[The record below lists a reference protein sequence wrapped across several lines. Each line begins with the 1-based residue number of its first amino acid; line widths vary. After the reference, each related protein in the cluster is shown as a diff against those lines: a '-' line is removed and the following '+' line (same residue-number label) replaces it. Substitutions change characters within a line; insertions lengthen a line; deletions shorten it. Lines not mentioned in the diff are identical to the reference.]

1 MGPIRMLMHRR
12 RGSHVRS
19 KEGNSSN
26 HFSSTSTINTTACS
40 SSTTSVAS
48 SSSSSTSSSRW
59 SKKSLVNS
67 QSLPLNS
74 IPSHRKLNFNK
85 NTSFISSKM
94 STFPNHVRLISP
106 ERKCSNVSP
115 VSSFTFHSSSLN
127 TSYSTYISP
136 LEEETSLQQQ
146 QHTNE
151 EKFDI
156 GRVNRRCKTNRLH
169 SHLNN
174 YNNNINNNS
183 YRYRMNIFN
192 CISSLL
198 LMVTL
203 TFLLV
208 TSFIP
213 LTNGESTCPTK
224 CSCIWRHGKQT
235 TNCESQGLISIPSG
249 IAIGTQVLS
258 LNDNN
263 FQVLPSKAFQE
274 RGLTNL
280 QKVFLSKCKLGVIAD
295 DALVQLSNLVELD
308 LSNNLL
314 TSVPKEAL
322 KETPNLRRLVLS
334 GNPIQT
340 LKKDSFIQI
349 SSLNT
354 LDLSSCQI
362 SSIEPGAFKGLKS
375 LQFLE
380 LDANRLST
388 LLPNVLQDL
397 NPLYT
402 MDLHQNP
409 WNCDCHLRPAREW
422 MIKYNVPL
430 SIPPTCS
437 GPEKLQGMMWN
448 SLELDEFAC
457 SPQILSRDTEI
468 TATVGSNAS
477 FTCITRAQP
486 EAKVSWSVE
495 DVIYRNFTLPLG
507 SNRENRISFSEDK
520 STGGPS
526 VISATLTIF
535 NIEPTDSGKQ
545 FVCFAENSAGSTSK
559 SFTIS
564 VLTTGSAASVGLAGW
579 SKVEIAI
586 SIVAILVLILV
597 TFVSIVIWIVRARRF
612 ADDASNGSSDDSANG
627 KHHVHHHTGYTTA
640 SSDTNSSSVKS
651 SSHSP
656 FPAIDVLK
664 NVPGHSTP
672 SPLGSKEILDSNG
685 HIIGFGSHHHNYN
698 VTDQHTSSMHHLSS
712 HHLHH
717 QNSLNAPYTL
727 SGHHNLG
734 HHLDTSTLEF
744 ATATGMTVDA
754 YGNASFNPYTNGTSH
769 VEMFTPGTLDSSHLH
784 LLPGHQLMYQ
794 GQGQQID
801 NSSLN
806 DSQLMLTP
814 NVTTAT
820 ATLTQVS
827 PHHISP
833 NGTNSSNG
841 GGSTGGSSGGQH
853 CDFVVTA
860 AAAPSTAAIVST
872 GSVTNINGNVNLNV
886 AGLDS
891 IPVSGTCVIC
901 EQSFSDLRLHYME
914 FHEIRECIV

>member
-1 MGPIRMLMHRR
+1 MSLN
-12 RGSHVRS
+12 V
-19 KEGNSSN
+19 
-26 HFSSTSTINTTACS
+26 
-40 SSTTSVAS
+40 
-48 SSSSSTSSSRW
+48 
-59 SKKSLVNS
+59 KKSR
-67 QSLPLNS
+67 
-74 IPSHRKLNFNK
+74 I
-85 NTSFISSKM
+85 
-94 STFPNHVRLISP
+94 ISP
-106 ERKCSNVSP
+106 EITNSP
-115 VSSFTFHSSSLN
+115 VCSLTFDPSSSLN
-127 TSYSTYISP
+127 SSSYTSSSSFATYMSSFNS
-136 LEEETSLQQQ
+136 SLNTTEDKYNMGQ
-146 QHTNE
+146 
-151 EKFDI
+151 
-156 GRVNRRCKTNRLH
+156 VNHQNNHKRGAVAAINSGYNKSRSSNGMK
-169 SHLNN
+169 LNV
-174 YNNNINNNS
+174 
-183 YRYRMNIFN
+183 FN
-192 CISSLL
+192 CISSML
-198 LMVTL
+198 LMVTM
-203 TFLLV
+203 TLLIV

-213 LTNGESTCPTK
+213 LSYGDTFCPSK
-224 CSCIWRHGKQT
+224 CSCIWRNGKQT
-235 TNCESQGLISIPSG
+235 TNCESQNLIAIPSG
-249 IAIGTQVLS
+249 IAASTQVLN
-258 LNDNN
+258 LNENN
-263 FQVLPSKAFQE
+263 FQVLPSKVFQE

-322 KETPNLRRLVLS
+322 KETASLRRLVLA

-340 LKKDSFIQI
+340 LKKDSFISI
-349 SSLNT
+349 PSLNT
-354 LDLSSCQI
+354 LDLSGCQI
-362 SSIEPGAFKGLKS
+362 SSIEPGAFRGLKS

-380 LDANRLST
+380 LDGNRLST

-402 MDLHQNP
+402 MELHQNP

-422 MIKYNVPL
+422 MTKYNVPL

-457 SPQILSRDTEI
+457 PPQILSRDTEI
-468 TATVGSNAS
+468 TASIGSNAS

-495 DVIYRNFTLPLG
+495 DVIYRNLSMPLA

-520 STGGPS
+520 SSGGPS
-526 VISATLTIF
+526 VISATLTIV
-535 NIEPTDSGKQ
+535 NIESSDSGKH
-545 FVCFAENSAGSTSK
+545 FICFAENSAGSTSK

-564 VLTTGSAASVGLAGW
+564 VLNTNPAASVGLAGW

-586 SIVAILVLILV
+586 SIVAILILILV

-627 KHHVHHHTGYTTA
+627 KHHHVHTGYTTA

-698 VTDQHTSSMHHLSS
+698 VTDQHGSSMHHLSS

-734 HHLDTSTLEF
+734 HHLDTSTLDF

-754 YGNASFNPYTNGTSH
+754 YGNASFNPYTNATTGTSH
-769 VEMFTPGTLDSSHLH
+769 VEMFTPGTLDAHLH
-784 LLPGHQLMYQ
+784 LLPSTGHAHHHHQLMYQ
-794 GQGQQID
+794 GQAGNHQHHQAQQSID
-801 NSSLN
+801 NGSLTG
-806 DSQLMLTP
+806 SQLMLTP
-814 NVTTAT
+814 TNVTTAT

-841 GGSTGGSSGGQH
+841 GGSTGGSSGQH
-853 CDFVVTA
+853 CDFVLTGTSPA
-860 AAAPSTAAIVST
+860 TAAIVST
-872 GSVTNINGNVNLNV
+872 GSVVGSSTANINNVNSNNATNV
-886 AGLDS
+886 NGFNFTSLDS

>member
-1 MGPIRMLMHRR
+1 MHRR
-12 RGSHVRS
+12 RGSRV

-26 HFSSTSTINTTACS
+26 HFSSTSTINTTAS
-40 SSTTSVAS
+40 TSTTSVA
-48 SSSSSTSSSRW
+48 SSRW

-67 QSLPLNS
+67 QSLPHNSTTTCHQKLNS
-74 IPSHRKLNFNK
+74 SCKSK
-85 NTSFISSKM
+85 NTSFISRRM
-94 STFPNHVRLISP
+94 SSNTSNSPLISP
-106 ERKCSNVSP
+106 KRKISTVSSSSSS
-115 VSSFTFHSSSLN
+115 SSFTFHPSSLDTSFPPIYVSSFDLYFRTHEDKCN
-127 TSYSTYISP
+127 TG
-136 LEEETSLQQQ
+136 Q
-146 QHTNE
+146 
-151 EKFDI
+151 
-156 GRVNRRCKTNRLH
+156 VNQNNLIH
-169 SHLNN
+169 SH
-174 YNNNINNNS
+174 IKRNS
-183 YRYRMNIFN
+183 YRMNIFN

-198 LMVTL
+198 LTVTL
-203 TFLLV
+203 TLLLV

-213 LTNGESTCPTK
+213 LSYGEAYCPTK
-224 CSCIWRHGKQT
+224 CNCIWRNGKQT

-249 IAIGTQVLS
+249 IAASTQVLN
-258 LNDNN
+258 LNENN
-263 FQVLPSKAFQE
+263 FQVLPSKVFQE

-314 TSVPKEAL
+314 TSIPKEAL
-322 KETPNLRRLVLS
+322 KETPNLRRLILA
-334 GNPIQT
+334 GNPIQV
-340 LKKDSFIQI
+340 LKKESFIQI
-349 SSLNT
+349 TSLNT

-362 SSIEPGAFKGLKS
+362 SSIESGAFKGLKS
-375 LQFLE
+375 LQYLE
-380 LDANRLST
+380 LDGNRLST

-409 WNCDCHLRPAREW
+409 WNCDCDLRPAREW

-457 SPQILSRDTEI
+457 PPQILSRDTEK
-468 TATVGSNAS
+468 TASIGSNES
-477 FTCITRAQP
+477 FTCITKATP

-495 DVIYRNFTLPLG
+495 DVIYRNLSTPLA
-507 SNRENRISFSEDK
+507 SNRENRIFFSEDK
-520 STGGPS
+520 SSGGPS
-526 VISATLTIF
+526 VISATLTIV
-535 NIEPTDSGKQ
+535 NIEAADSGKH
-545 FVCFAENSAGSTSK
+545 FICFAENSAGSTSK

-564 VLTTGSAASVGLAGW
+564 VLSTNQAASVGLAGW

-586 SIVAILVLILV
+586 SIVAILILILV

-612 ADDASNGSSDDSANG
+612 ADDASNSSSDDSANG
-627 KHHVHHHTGYTTA
+627 KHNVNTGYTTA

-734 HHLDTSTLEF
+734 HHLDTSTLDF

-754 YGNASFNPYTNGTSH
+754 YGNASFNPYTNATSH
-769 VEMFTPGTLDSSHLH
+769 VEMFTPGTLDAHLH
-784 LLPGHQLMYQ
+784 LLPSGHQLMYQ
-794 GQGQQID
+794 GQAQQMD
-801 NSSLN
+801 NASLTG
-806 DSQLMLTP
+806 SQLMLTP

-841 GGSTGGSSGGQH
+841 GGSTGGSSGAH

-860 AAAPSTAAIVST
+860 PATAAIVST
-872 GSVTNINGNVNLNV
+872 GSVSNNSANGNLNFTT
-886 AGLDS
+886 LDS

-901 EQSFSDLRLHYME
+901 EQSFNDLRLHYME